1 MAMIPGT
8 IILNLFLAIVIQYLW
23 GLLNDLS
30 FLTILTLVSISTPG
44 IASVIQSS
52 ILNFIYMDILM
63 TDKWFLKMFY
73 SDKDST

>member
-8 IILNLFLAIVIQYLW
+8 IILNLFLAILIQYLW

-44 IASVIQSS
+44 IASVI
-52 ILNFIYMDILM
+52 
-63 TDKWFLKMFY
+63 
-73 SDKDST
+73 